1 MKTKL
6 IILIFS
12 VLTTLSFRAAAST
25 DEQGVDALS
34 QQTSREEQIS
44 RYPCCDPY
52 SKRRCEIEPFESLTQ
67 NSVSNQQMIEAAKA
81 VTMASPIYIGG
92 ARYTLNKSNFTP
104 FYNTRVIENPC
115 PWEQP
120 TIISVLAGYEATFAV
135 DGDFGQ
141 DLYFD
146 ISGRSNKSMRLALS
160 CGSLN
165 ASDSGTKW
173 VISKNQN
180 TGGSCKAMKVKYSF
194 SNSNSTAPSY
204 IDLNVTISETLY

>member
-6 IILIFS
+6 IMLIFS
-12 VLTTLSFRAAAST
+12 VLTTLSFRPAAST
-25 DEQGVDALS
+25 DEQGVDKLS
-34 QQTSREEQIS
+34 QQTSVKEQIF
-44 RYPCCDPY
+44 RYPCCDRY
-52 SKRRCEIEPFESLTQ
+52 NDRLCEIERFESLTQ
-67 NSVSNQQMIEAAKA
+67 NSVSTQQMIEAAKA

-104 FYNTRVIENPC
+104 FYKTRVIFEPC
-115 PWEQP
+115 AGREPI
-120 TIISVLAGYEATFAV
+120 TVNTLAGYEATFAV

-146 ISGRSNKSMRLALS
+146 ISGRSNKSMRLSVS

-173 VISKNQN
+173 VISKKQN

-194 SNSNSTAPSY
+194 SNSTAPSY

>member
-6 IILIFS
+6 IILIFT

-25 DEQGVDALS
+25 DEQSVDALS
-34 QQTSREEQIS
+34 QQASSEEQIS
-44 RYPCCDPY
+44 RLCCDRY
-52 SKRRCEIEPFESLTQ
+52 SKRPCQIERFESLSQ

-104 FYNTRVIENPC
+104 FYNTRVIFRPC
-115 PWEQP
+115 PGEQP
-120 TIISVLAGYEATFAV
+120 TTISVLAGYEATFAV